1 MLHSNLNIND
11 QDHLE
16 FAGVDAVEMADKYGT
31 PLYLMDENRIRER
44 CREYI
49 RCMQT
54 YLGENSHPL
63 FASKACSFKQMYRI
77 AKEEGM
83 FIDVVSGGELHTAV
97 SVDFPAEQIFF
108 HGNYKSPSEIRYAME
123 VGLGYIV
130 VDNPDEL
137 HLVDEIAAEL
147 GIRQKILLR
156 ITPGVDAHTNKK
168 INTGLVDSKFGATIE
183 TGHAEMIV
191 QEA

>member
-1 MLHSNLNIND
+1 MLHSNLNINEK
-11 QDHLE
+11 DHLE
-16 FAGVDAVEMADKYGT
+16 FAGVDAVEMAKKYGT
-31 PLYLMDENRIRER
+31 PLYLMDEDRIRDR

-49 RCMQT
+49 RCMHT
-54 YLGENSHPL
+54 YLGETSHPL

-97 SVDFPAEQIFF
+97 SVDFPADRIFF
-108 HGNYKSPSEIRYAME
+108 HGNYKSPAEIRYSME

-137 HLVDEIAAEL
+137 HLVDALAGEL
-147 GIRQKILLR
+147 GYTTDQMRAFQQAVLSSGQTLR
-156 ITPGVDAHTNKK
+156 V
-168 INTGLVDSKFGATIE
+168 
-183 TGHAEMIV
+183 
-191 QEA
+191 